1 MERAMGDA
9 IITKLASDLVGDYET
24 AMRRLFRAETGLNEA
39 QIELQAAKADCDS
52 LRQRLF
58 GVDTPPEVKIEAD
71 GSLDDRSHMP
81 RILAYLAVQPGRMAK
96 ANDIVDALGREK
108 ESSIRSALVRMAQ
121 AKDGRLTRAKR
132 GYYRIV

>member
-9 IITKLASDLVGDYET
+9 TTTKLELELVGDYEM

-58 GVDTPPEVKIEAD
+58 GADTSPEAKIEAD
-71 GSLDDRSHMP
+71 GSQDDRSHMP
-81 RILAYLAVQPGRMAK
+81 RILAYLAAQPGRMAK

-121 AKDGRLTRAKR
+121 GKDGRLTRAKR
-132 GYYRIV
+132 GYYRIA

>member
-1 MERAMGDA
+1 MGDA

>member
-1 MERAMGDA
+1 MGDP
-9 IITKLASDLVGDYET
+9 ITTKLATELVADYDA
-24 AMRRLFRAETGLNEA
+24 AMRRLFKAEAGVNEA
-39 QIELQAAKADCDS
+39 QAELHAAKIECDG

-58 GVDTPPEVKIEAD
+58 GVDTPPEAKIEAD

-81 RILAYLAVQPGRMAK
+81 RILAYLAAQPGRMAK

-132 GYYRIV
+132 GYYRIA